1 MKTLVVGAAIV
12 DIVMTIP
19 KLPGKGEDVLAR
31 DRKLMVGGCAY
42 NVASMMDNFKVKN
55 DLFVPVGRGTYA
67 SLIKKALEER
77 QKQILIEDSSMDNGY
92 CLCLVE
98 DDGERTFI
106 TYQGLEA
113 NFKKDW
119 FDRLTMSSYDKI
131 YLPGYEIM
139 GPSGQIIV
147 DWLEGNKDKDLFFA
161 PGPVIEDLDDKIL
174 SRIFKLRP
182 VLHLNEKEALDFTG
196 EKELKKAAE
205 KLYGLGLKALI
216 ITLGGKG
223 ALVWDEIGMDL
234 IEGYPSKVVDTIGAG
249 DSHIASVMSLLSL
262 GYDLRKSVELANR
275 VASQMVKIKGPI
287 MDKETFE
294 GLKIEKFK

>member
-119 FDRLTMSSYDKI
+119 FARLAMSSYDKI

-139 GPSGQIIV
+139 GPSGQVIV
-147 DWLEGNKDKDLFFA
+147 DWLEENKDKDLFFA
-161 PGPVIEDLDDKIL
+161 PGPVIEDLDRKIL
-174 SRIFKLRP
+174 SRIFSLNP
-182 VLHLNEKEALDFTG
+182 ILHLNEKEALDFTG
-196 EKELKKAAE
+196 ERELKKAAE

-294 GLKIEKFK
+294 GLRIEKFK